1 MSVISDDLF
10 ADKMRQL
17 QDLKKEIDQDRQE
30 IHQVLGEWLANAL
43 DDNNNHELQALFL
56 EAHNN
61 EKYVRLKKHREL
73 LRLIAHKMQS
83 EAKVVPSSFTPPK
96 ESNQDSEH
104 GLLFENNSLDQ

>member
-1 MSVISDDLF
+1 MSVISNDLF

-30 IHQVLGEWLANAL
+30 AHQVLGEWLANAL

-56 EAHNN
+56 KAHNN

-73 LRLIAHKMQS
+73 LKLIAHKVKS
-83 EAKVVPSSFTPPK
+83 EAKVAPSSFTPPK
-96 ESNQDSEH
+96 SSQESEH
-104 GLLFENNSLDQ
+104 GSLFDDDSLDQ